1 MTLNE
6 PFEQAT
12 VLTRDQV
19 RELDRVASAEFG
31 LPGVVLMENAG
42 RELARAL
49 LDGCESVQRVLV
61 LCGAGNNGGDGY
73 VLARYLHDA
82 GHSLTL
88 LETARPADLAADA
101 AVFRETC
108 AAMGVPLYR
117 MDAAASL
124 DDWLLHLPRQDI
136 VVDALIGTGFHGE
149 LREPLSRLLSS
160 VQRAVQGWNSEVVAV
175 DCPSGLDVDSGEAD
189 PAVLCAQRTLTL
201 ACSKPAFEGNGI
213 HEHCGA
219 VRVLSIGIPRAAY
232 ERLL

>member
-1 MTLNE
+1 M
-6 PFEQAT
+6 

-19 RELDRVASAEFG
+19 RELDRVAGAEFG

-49 LDGCESVQRVLV
+49 LDGWESVQRVLV

-88 LETARPADLAADA
+88 LETARPADLAADT

-108 AAMGVPLYR
+108 EAMSIPRHR
-117 MDAAASL
+117 MEAGTNL
-124 DDWLLHLPRQDI
+124 NDWLLHLPRQDV

-149 LREPLSRLLSS
+149 LRESVSGLLSS
-160 VQRAVQGWNSEVVAV
+160 MQRAVQRWNSEVVAV
-175 DCPSGLDVDSGEAD
+175 DCPSGLDVDSGEAA

-201 ACSKPAFEGNGI
+201 ACSKPAFEGDDT
-213 HEHCGA
+213 HELCGA